1 MEANPSKFQ
10 GILKVYG
17 DTVPPKSITVANVEI
32 SFDNIVVLL
41 GVDIDVGLTFDMQI
55 SKICKRS
62 ASSLHAI
69 GRLARYLTVDCRK
82 YLYNAFV
89 ASNLS
94 YCNIVWHYCGI
105 QNIVKMEK
113 INRRALRI
121 VLNDD
126 QSSYA
131 ELLEK
136 VGHQNLYTVR
146 RNAIALEV
154 FKCKREVNP
163 AFLHD
168 MFVSLEHNYNLR
180 RFAQFEPP
188 LQRTKIYGTDTFVYQ
203 GAIIWNK
210 VPLSAK
216 CAESITEFKAIMR
229 ALPPEI
235 CACNMYG
242 CIICRIANL

>member
-1 MEANPSKFQ
+1 
-10 GILKVYG
+10 
-17 DTVPPKSITVANVEI
+17 
-32 SFDNIVVLL
+32 
-41 GVDIDVGLTFDMQI
+41 
-55 SKICKRS
+55 
-62 ASSLHAI
+62 
-69 GRLARYLTVDCRK
+69 
-82 YLYNAFV
+82 
-89 ASNLS
+89 
-94 YCNIVWHYCGI
+94 
-105 QNIVKMEK
+105 MEK

-235 CACNMYG
+235 CVCNMYA
-242 CIICRIANL
+242 CIICRIASN